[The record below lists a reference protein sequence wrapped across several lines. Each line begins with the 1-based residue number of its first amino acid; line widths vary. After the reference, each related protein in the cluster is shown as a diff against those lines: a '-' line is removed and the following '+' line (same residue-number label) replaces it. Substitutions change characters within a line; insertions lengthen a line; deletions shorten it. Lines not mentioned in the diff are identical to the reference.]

1 MLGRLLAGLFVAFFL
16 FTPADFAAGGDVRT
30 ASAVSEVMILM

>member
-16 FTPADFAAGGDVRT
+16 FTPDFAAGGDVRT
-30 ASAVSEVMILM
+30 ASAVSEVMVLM